1 MMNQD
6 PNEDQA
12 SAQEAEV
19 QETQNVNFREL
30 GLCEEL
36 LEGLDAM
43 GFHEPTPVQA
53 QAIPPIREGK
63 DLIGCAQ
70 TGTGKTA
77 AYVLPILDILH
88 RKPEPKDRTKVL
100 VIAPTRELAQQ
111 IDRELEGFSYFIPAS
126 SYPIYGGGDSSVW
139 ESQKQALKNGVDIV
153 IGTPGRIWGHL
164 NFDYFDVSNVQC
176 LILDEAD
183 RMLDMGFYEDI
194 MRILERI
201 GDNTQNLLFSAT
213 MPKKIRELSKK
224 ILKEPDEIDIAV
236 SKPAEG
242 ILQAVHMVENKE
254 KPAFIAHLLQDKK
267 EQLTSI
273 MIFCGTKRAVD
284 ETTRKLKENGIEAK
298 AIHSDYDQSQR
309 EEVLR
314 QFKNRNFKV
323 LVATDMMSRGIDIK
337 DIDLIMNYDVPKDPE
352 DYVHRIGRTARAE
365 KEGIGITLINS
376 DPKEQEAFQRI
387 EKLIEKEIPKAP
399 IPSTIGKSPEFRP
412 PKKGGGP
419 RGKGGGGKSKKGKPP
434 RNKGKDKRG

>member
-1 MMNQD
+1 MEEERSPEPHENGT
-6 PNEDQA
+6 A
-12 SAQEAEV
+12 AEAPEEKEV
-19 QETQNVNFREL
+19 HFRDL
-30 GLCEEL
+30 GLSEDL

-43 GFHEPTPVQA
+43 GFQKPTPVQEK
-53 QAIPPIREGK
+53 AIPPIIQGK

-77 AYVLPILDILH
+77 AYLLPVLDMLQRD
-88 RKPEPKDRTKVL
+88 EGPKDKTKVL

-111 IDRELEGFSYFIPAS
+111 IDRELEGFSYFTPVS

-139 ESQKQALKNGVDIV
+139 ESQKQAIKNGVDIV

-164 NFDYFDVSNVQC
+164 NFDYFDVSSVRC

-194 MRILERI
+194 MRIVDKI
-201 GDNTQNLLFSAT
+201 GSGTQNLLFSAT

-224 ILKEPDEIDIAV
+224 ILKDPAEIDIAI

-242 ILQAVHMVENKE
+242 ILQAAHMVDNKD
-254 KPAFIAHLLQDKK
+254 KPAFIAHLLKDKE
-267 EQLTSI
+267 EQLTSL
-273 MIFCGTKRAVD
+273 MIFCSTKRAVD
-284 ETTRKLKENGIEAK
+284 ETTRKLKESGIDAK
-298 AIHSDYDQSQR
+298 AIHSDYDQSER

-314 QFKNRNFKV
+314 QFRNRKFKV
-323 LVATDMMSRGIDIK
+323 LVATDVMSRGIDIK
-337 DIDLIMNYDVPKDPE
+337 DIDLILNYDVPKDPE

-365 KEGIGITLINS
+365 KEGMGITLING

-399 IPSTIGKSPEFRP
+399 IPSSVGESPEFRP

-419 RGKGGGGKSKKGKPP
+419 GGKGGRKGKRGKPP
-434 RNKGKDKRG
+434 RNKGKKG

>member
-1 MMNQD
+1 MSEGT
-6 PNEDQA
+6 NEAPENTPEA
-12 SAQEAEV
+12 STSEGE
-19 QETQNVNFREL
+19 EEKISFRDL
-30 GLCEEL
+30 KLSEEL

-43 GFHEPTPVQA
+43 GFQEPTPVQA
-53 QAIPPIREGK
+53 KAIPPIRDGR
-63 DLIGCAQ
+63 DVIGCAQ

-77 AYVLPILDILH
+77 AYLLPILDILH
-88 RKPEPKDRTKVL
+88 RDPEPRDRTKVL

-164 NFDYFDVSNVQC
+164 NFDYFDVSNVRC

-194 MRILERI
+194 MRIVDKI
-201 GDNTQNLLFSAT
+201 GPNTQNLLFSAT
-213 MPKKIRELSKK
+213 MPKKIRELSKQ
-224 ILKEPDEIDIAV
+224 ILKEPAEIDIAV

-242 ILQAVHMVENKE
+242 ILQAAHMVENKD
-254 KPAFIAHLLQDKK
+254 KPAFIAHLLKDK
-267 EQLTSI
+267 EEELTSI
-273 MIFCGTKRAVD
+273 LVFCGTKRAVD
-284 ETTRKLKENGIEAK
+284 ETSRKLKENGIEAR
-298 AIHSDYDQSQR
+298 AIHSDYDQSER

-323 LVATDMMSRGIDIK
+323 LVATDVMSRGIDIK
-337 DIDLIMNYDVPKDPE
+337 DIDLILNYDVPKDPE

-376 DPKEQEAFQRI
+376 DPKQQEAFQRI

-399 IPSTIGKSPEFRP
+399 IPTSIGKSPEFRP
-412 PKKGGGP
+412 PKKGKKGRGGPP
-419 RGKGGGGKSKKGKPP
+419 RGKGKGDRKKKGK
-434 RNKGKDKRG
+434 RG